1 MSLIFK
7 ADFTV
12 HIICIDEPG
21 LWANDLRAQGI
32 TVTSLN
38 RRPGLDFNI
47 SVQLAR
53 IFRRDQ
59 TELIHAHQYT
69 PWFYSALSRVLFPSP
84 KLLFEEHG
92 RFFPER
98 KNYKRILF
106 NKVVIRPLT
115 HCIVA
120 VSEDIRQRL
129 HCYEGLN
136 ASSTRVIYN
145 GVTPDPSSGKAPRD
159 TLRKSLGFSSTD
171 FVIGTIG
178 RFDPIKNLPLLIRGI
193 QGTHSQIPHIRGLLV
208 GDGPTYTDVK
218 ALVETLNLGAK
229 VHFTGYRQ
237 DATELL
243 RAMDLFV
250 LPSFSEG
257 TSMALLEAIAAST
270 PVIVTDVGGNPEIV
284 INNKTGWVIP
294 SNSVSAL
301 MAAILDAWSNP
312 QKRHLFAAA
321 GRCRF
326 EDHFTT
332 HAMCA
337 DYAVLYNQILAPK
350 RLNSSYNAH

>member
-1 MSLIFK
+1 MRPRLAYVVHSLNPGGTEKLVVQMSLIFK

-136 ASSTRVIYN
+136 ASY
-145 GVTPDPSSGKAPRD
+145 
-159 TLRKSLGFSSTD
+159 
-171 FVIGTIG
+171 
-178 RFDPIKNLPLLIRGI
+178 
-193 QGTHSQIPHIRGLLV
+193 
-208 GDGPTYTDVK
+208 
-218 ALVETLNLGAK
+218 
-229 VHFTGYRQ
+229 
-237 DATELL
+237 
-243 RAMDLFV
+243 
-250 LPSFSEG
+250 
-257 TSMALLEAIAAST
+257 
-270 PVIVTDVGGNPEIV
+270 
-284 INNKTGWVIP
+284 
-294 SNSVSAL
+294 
-301 MAAILDAWSNP
+301 
-312 QKRHLFAAA
+312 
-321 GRCRF
+321 
-326 EDHFTT
+326 
-332 HAMCA
+332 
-337 DYAVLYNQILAPK
+337 
-350 RLNSSYNAH
+350 